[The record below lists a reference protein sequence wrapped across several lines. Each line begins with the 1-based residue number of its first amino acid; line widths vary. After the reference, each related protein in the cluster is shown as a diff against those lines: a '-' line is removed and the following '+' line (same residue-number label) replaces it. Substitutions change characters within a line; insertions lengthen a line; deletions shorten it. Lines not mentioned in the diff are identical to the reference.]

1 MRTVLACLCT
11 TAAVVGVGAGIM
23 SATAAETLK
32 LGPGQQ
38 LTVTGYGYS
47 CQSTSKT
54 PNWGC
59 WYGKP
64 AGPEGTPLITVNKG
78 SRTMLVQS
86 RQKPKVTYNASTKT
100 YTTTVSR

>member
-1 MRTVLACLCT
+1 MFGRLARGIVVSWGLLASGCT
-11 TAAVVGVGAGIM
+11 P
-23 SATAAETLK
+23 E
-32 LGPGQQ
+32 LGDVPFACSEAN
-38 LTVTGYGYS
+38 VCPDGYS
-47 CQSTSKT
+47 CQSTSRT